1 MFTNKKTF
9 NSYFTNKF
17 NIVFNCEIHNT
28 IDQKQELFK
37 YSILKKLDNNRIDE
51 SIFIQ
56 NEDKTRMDQVKQC
69 VNNRNPEGFPVYGYS
84 GALNRHMKNDH
95 NMTSQEIQEAKQKLK
110 ESFNF

>member
-28 IDQKQELFK
+28 VDQKQELFK

-56 NEDKTRMDQVKQC
+56 NEEKIVEYNSINRGKWINKENNTQENYYTFYFKNVICNSDMIYNYKYLVK
-69 VNNRNPEGFPVYGYS
+69 F
-84 GALNRHMKNDH
+84 L
-95 NMTSQEIQEAKQKLK
+95 
-110 ESFNF
+110 